1 MSPGGYACS
10 ELQLTFR
17 QILDQEEEIAQS
29 EFEKLEKRLGHDPQ
43 SEKRDSR

>member
-1 MSPGGYACS
+1 MSFEFGINFVPW
-10 ELQLTFR
+10 LIFR